1 MLMYIDPG
9 TGSMLFAI
17 LIGIV
22 GAAWYLIKTWIV
34 KLKFRLSGGKVT
46 KSENDEIPIAIFSDD
61 KRYWRVFE
69 PVCRELDERNIKAT
83 YLTASE
89 DDPALKNDF
98 ENINAEFIGS
108 GNRAFSKLNFL
119 KATVLLSTTP
129 GLDVFQW
136 KRSKDVK
143 FYIHMLHGANEVAGY
158 RMFGVDYYDAVLLSG
173 KYQVE
178 DLRYLEKLRGLPEKE
193 VELIGVPYM
202 DKMAERYEND
212 EIKYERTGTV
222 LLAPSWGKSSILNKY
237 GERFIDLLI
246 ETGYN
251 LIIRPHPQSFVAEKE
266 LMEKLQAKYPP
277 TEKLE
282 WNRDA
287 DNYEVLKK
295 ADILISDFSG
305 VAFDFCLVYDKPVIY
320 ADTEFDPSP
329 YDFWWLED
337 TAWTFKA
344 LPRIGEKLTEDNVEN
359 IKEIIDSCIENP
371 KYSEGRKA
379 VRDETWMY
387 KGEGAVRCVDYIERK
402 YREITEGRTEK

>member
-1 MLMYIDPG
+1 
-9 TGSMLFAI
+9 
-17 LIGIV
+17 
-22 GAAWYLIKTWIV
+22 
-34 KLKFRLSGGKVT
+34 
-46 KSENDEIPIAIFSDD
+46 
-61 KRYWRVFE
+61 
-69 PVCRELDERNIKAT
+69 
-83 YLTASE
+83 
-89 DDPALKNDF
+89 
-98 ENINAEFIGS
+98 
-108 GNRAFSKLNFL
+108 
-119 KATVLLSTTP
+119 
-129 GLDVFQW
+129 
-136 KRSKDVK
+136 
-143 FYIHMLHGANEVAGY
+143 
-158 RMFGVDYYDAVLLSG
+158 MFGVDYYDAVLLSG
-173 KYQVE
+173 KYQVD
-178 DLRYLEKLRGLPEKE
+178 DLRYLEKHRGLPEKE

-202 DKMAERYEND
+202 DKMAERYEKD

-237 GERFIDLLI
+237 GEGFIDLLI

-305 VAFDFCLVYDKPVIY
+305 VVFDFCLVYDKPVIY

-379 VRDETWMY
+379 VRDETWLY

-402 YREITEGRTEK
+402 YREITEGVTEK